1 MMRDLRLYLLAVA
14 LPAVLL
20 AAGGIRLISLESG
33 RARAMMHDH
42 LNSRAAALSSEI
54 GEALREKGLA
64 QRRPRRM
71 RHGKMRDRQRS
82 GDAHDDSHMPP
93 AGPGPHGG
101 PRGRMEGETCRRHEL
116 PKDIAAVVESVIR
129 ESSDSLSEEV
139 SFPLVA
145 EIRHDCGC
153 VLVSSGN
160 RIEGSIFGV
169 APLGPAVPH
178 CIVCVAPEG
187 GDAVAVGSIRAQA
200 FQTAIML
207 FLLFGALAAGVMLL
221 TRAARIAREEARQKT
236 DFISNVSHELKTPL
250 TSISLFSEM
259 LAGGTDLGEESRRK
273 AAETMLAESKR
284 LSKIIDDLLDITR
297 LERQQRTYTRVDF
310 DVGGLLREVAD
321 LFSPSFPNGLRIAS
335 AEGIAHA
342 DRDAARRI
350 VSSLV
355 ENAAKYA
362 AASGEVVL
370 SSRAEGSKI
379 EITVADRGPGLTP
392 AETRHAFERFWRA
405 DNSLTRTTSGTG
417 LGLAIAKELAVGT
430 GGDLSVGP
438 NEGGGSVFTLVLPK
452 GG

>member
-1 MMRDLRLYLLAVA
+1 
-14 LPAVLL
+14 
-20 AAGGIRLISLESG
+20 
-33 RARAMMHDH
+33 
-42 LNSRAAALSSEI
+42 
-54 GEALREKGLA
+54 
-64 QRRPRRM
+64 
-71 RHGKMRDRQRS
+71 
-82 GDAHDDSHMPP
+82 
-93 AGPGPHGG
+93 
-101 PRGRMEGETCRRHEL
+101 
-116 PKDIAAVVESVIR
+116 
-129 ESSDSLSEEV
+129 
-139 SFPLVA
+139 
-145 EIRHDCGC
+145 
-153 VLVSSGN
+153 
-160 RIEGSIFGV
+160 
-169 APLGPAVPH
+169 
-178 CIVCVAPEG
+178 
-187 GDAVAVGSIRAQA
+187 
-200 FQTAIML
+200 
-207 FLLFGALAAGVMLL
+207 
-221 TRAARIAREEARQKT
+221 
-236 DFISNVSHELKTPL
+236 
-250 TSISLFSEM
+250 
-259 LAGGTDLGEESRRK
+259 
-273 AAETMLAESKR
+273 MLAESKR